1 RRAHR
6 ARGASGTRG
15 SSAMRNR
22 FLALWTVAVLSTGA
36 AFVAYLALRFEG
48 VRIGYQLDQA
58 NKEHKRLSELLRM
71 LTLET
76 QTLRE
81 HARVQAI
88 AERSLGRQIPDGHRV
103 VAVGGARGRVPA
115 GRAR

>member
-1 RRAHR
+1 
-6 ARGASGTRG
+6 
-15 SSAMRNR
+15 MKNR

-36 AFVAYLALRFEG
+36 AFVAYLALRFES

-58 NKEHKRLSELLRM
+58 NKDFRRLSEVARM
-71 LTLET
+71 LTLEA

-88 AERSLGRQIPDGHRV
+88 AERALGMQAPDRTRV
-103 VAVGGARGRVPA
+103 VALGRAARVRVDA
-115 GRAR
+115 GRTR

>member
-1 RRAHR
+1 
-6 ARGASGTRG
+6 
-15 SSAMRNR
+15 MKKR

-36 AFVAYLALRFEG
+36 AFVAYLALRFESM
-48 VRIGYQLDQA
+48 RIGYQLDVA
-58 NKEHKRLSELLRM
+58 NKEHKQLTEHARM
-71 LTLET
+71 LTLEA

-88 AERSLGRQIPDGHRV
+88 AERALGMQAPDRTRV
-103 VAVGGARGRVPA
+103 VAVGISARRGAPA

>member
-1 RRAHR
+1 VK
-6 ARGASGTRG
+6 
-15 SSAMRNR
+15 NR

-36 AFVAYLALRFEG
+36 AFVAYLALRFES
-48 VRIGYQLDQA
+48 VRIGYELDQA
-58 NKEHKRLSELLRM
+58 NREYKRLSELSRM
-71 LTLET
+71 LTLEA

-88 AERSLGRQIPDGHRV
+88 AERALGMQTPDRTRV
-103 VAVGGARGRVPA
+103 VALGKAARVRVDS

>member
-1 RRAHR
+1 
-6 ARGASGTRG
+6 
-15 SSAMRNR
+15 MKKR

-36 AFVAYLALRFEG
+36 AFVAYLALRFES
-48 VRIGYQLDQA
+48 VRIGYQLDVA
-58 NKEHKRLSELLRM
+58 NKEHRRLTEHARM
-71 LTLET
+71 LTLEA

-88 AERSLGRQIPDGHRV
+88 AERALGMQAPDRTRV
-103 VAVGGARGRVPA
+103 VALGLSTRTGAPA

>member
-1 RRAHR
+1 
-6 ARGASGTRG
+6 
-15 SSAMRNR
+15 MKKR

-36 AFVAYLALRFEG
+36 AFVAYLALRFES
-48 VRIGYQLDQA
+48 VRIGYQLDVA
-58 NKEHKRLSELLRM
+58 NKENRRLSEHARM
-71 LTLET
+71 LTLEA

-88 AERSLGRQIPDGHRV
+88 AERALGMQAPDRTRV
-103 VAVGGARGRVPA
+103 VAVGLGSRAVAPA

>member
-1 RRAHR
+1 
-6 ARGASGTRG
+6 
-15 SSAMRNR
+15 MRKR

-36 AFVAYLALRFEG
+36 AFVAYLALRFES
-48 VRIGYQLDQA
+48 VRIGYQLDVA
-58 NKEHKRLSELLRM
+58 NKDHRRLSEHARM
-71 LTLET
+71 LTLEA

-88 AERSLGRQIPDGHRV
+88 AERALGMQAPDRTRV
-103 VAVGGARGRVPA
+103 VAVGLSARAGAPA

>member
-1 RRAHR
+1 MK
-6 ARGASGTRG
+6 T
-15 SSAMRNR
+15 R
-22 FLALWTVAVLSTGA
+22 FLALWTVAVLATGA
-36 AFVAYLALRFEG
+36 AFIAYLALRFES

-58 NKEHKRLSELLRM
+58 NKEHKRLTEHARM
-71 LTLET
+71 LTLEA

-88 AERSLGRQIPDGHRV
+88 AERTLGMQAPDRTRV
-103 VAVGGARGRVPA
+103 VAVGVRGRAGAPA

>member
-1 RRAHR
+1 
-6 ARGASGTRG
+6 
-15 SSAMRNR
+15 MKNR

-36 AFVAYLALRFEG
+36 AFVAYLALRFES
-48 VRIGYQLDQA
+48 VRIGYQLDRSTR
-58 NKEHKRLSELLRM
+58 EFKRLSETARM
-71 LTLET
+71 LTLEA

-88 AERSLGRQIPDGHRV
+88 AERALGMETPDQARV
-103 VAVGGARGRVPA
+103 VAVSLPTRARSFA